1 MNKHRLT
8 GAAKPRRFP
17 TLGEWATWYAI
28 MVGTCVLVALR
39 EFGVWAVPDWLL
51 VLAAVVVVVTSVPIF
66 LPLRPSRRVSDARR
80 TDGDARNADPL
91 RCDCPRCEDD
101 HPYL

>member
-17 TLGEWATWYAI
+17 TLGEWATWYAT
-28 MVGTCVLVALR
+28 MVVACVLVALYHL
-39 EFGVWAVPDWLL
+39 GVWVVPDWLL
-51 VLAAVVVVVTSVPIF
+51 VLAAVVVVVASAP
-66 LPLRPSRRVSDARR
+66 LLLLLRPSWRVSDARR
-80 TDGDARNADPL
+80 TDGDGRNTDPL

>member
-17 TLGEWATWYAI
+17 TMSDWATWYAL
-28 MVGTCVLVALR
+28 MVGIWVLVALR
-39 EFGVWAVPDWLL
+39 HFGVWAVPVWLL
-51 VLAAVVVVVTSVPIF
+51 VLAAVVVVVAGVPLV
-66 LPLRPSRRVSDARR
+66 LPQRPSWRVSDARR
-80 TDGDARNADPL
+80 TDGDARNADPSQ
-91 RCDCPRCEDD
+91 CDCPRCEDD